1 MNERLVDLE
10 TVVDLSDI
18 IDALQDLSTEEL
30 VAHGCRRRT
39 RGMRSTTPS

>member
-18 IDALQDLSTEEL
+18 IDALQDLSTGGARGTRL
-30 VAHGCRRRT
+30 VGDEHVG
-39 RGMRSTTPS
+39 